1 MEEKKEKRVLR
12 IELDDDVKKVSITG
26 KNGDEQVVMS
36 QELNEDDLDQVAG
49 GVPPPPPLNHKF
61 NDQTIK
67 IMEEKKEK
75 ASIYCWPFLIVCQE
89 PVP

>member
-49 GVPPPPPLNHKF
+49 GPAIQPL
-61 NDQTIK
+61 TCIK
-67 IMEEKKEK
+67 VK
-75 ASIYCWPFLIVCQE
+75 V
-89 PVP
+89 

>member
-36 QELNEDDLDQVAG
+36 QELDEDDLDQVAG
-49 GVPPPPPLNHKF
+49 GQAITSLYLGCPPTNH
-61 NDQTIK
+61 
-67 IMEEKKEK
+67 
-75 ASIYCWPFLIVCQE
+75 
-89 PVP
+89 

>member
-1 MEEKKEKRVLR
+1 MFNDQTIKIMEEKKEKRVLR

-49 GVPPPPPLNHKF
+49 GQPISGYYL
-61 NDQTIK
+61 
-67 IMEEKKEK
+67 
-75 ASIYCWPFLIVCQE
+75 
-89 PVP
+89 

>member
-26 KNGDEQVVMS
+26 KNGEEQVVMS

-49 GVPPPPPLNHKF
+49 GFPLIYESPPPCKF
-61 NDQTIK
+61 K
-67 IMEEKKEK
+67 
-75 ASIYCWPFLIVCQE
+75 
-89 PVP
+89 

>member
-49 GVPPPPPLNHKF
+49 GMRDRPCIPLK
-61 NDQTIK
+61 
-67 IMEEKKEK
+67 
-75 ASIYCWPFLIVCQE
+75 S
-89 PVP
+89 

>member
-49 GVPPPPPLNHKF
+49 GRTFSSYPTPLCPPF
-61 NDQTIK
+61 
-67 IMEEKKEK
+67 E
-75 ASIYCWPFLIVCQE
+75 
-89 PVP
+89 

>member
-49 GVPPPPPLNHKF
+49 GVTPHCVDTLCFKV
-61 NDQTIK
+61 K
-67 IMEEKKEK
+67 
-75 ASIYCWPFLIVCQE
+75 Y
-89 PVP
+89 

>member
-36 QELNEDDLDQVAG
+36 QELDEDDLDQVAG
-49 GVPPPPPLNHKF
+49 GVPFYSPLHNNKPSCS
-61 NDQTIK
+61 Q
-67 IMEEKKEK
+67 
-75 ASIYCWPFLIVCQE
+75 AQV
-89 PVP
+89 

>member
-26 KNGDEQVVMS
+26 KNGEEKVVMS

-49 GVPPPPPLNHKF
+49 GYNPRLPIHQWFCPPT
-61 NDQTIK
+61 Q
-67 IMEEKKEK
+67 
-75 ASIYCWPFLIVCQE
+75 
-89 PVP
+89 

>member
-1 MEEKKEKRVLR
+1 MEEKKEKRVLQ

-49 GVPPPPPLNHKF
+49 GLQYPPPPPLC
-61 NDQTIK
+61 IK
-67 IMEEKKEK
+67 VK
-75 ASIYCWPFLIVCQE
+75 V
-89 PVP
+89 

>member
-12 IELDDDVKKVSITG
+12 IELEDDVKKVSITG

-49 GVPPPPPLNHKF
+49 GLIPPPDELFTKKF
-61 NDQTIK
+61 CNK
-67 IMEEKKEK
+67 
-75 ASIYCWPFLIVCQE
+75 Y
-89 PVP
+89 

>member
-36 QELNEDDLDQVAG
+36 QELDEDDLDQVAG
-49 GVPPPPPLNHKF
+49 GQAITSLCDLVCPP
-61 NDQTIK
+61 I
-67 IMEEKKEK
+67 
-75 ASIYCWPFLIVCQE
+75 
-89 PVP
+89 

>member
-26 KNGDEQVVMS
+26 KNGEDKVVMS

-49 GVPPPPPLNHKF
+49 GRTFSSVPLPLCPPF
-61 NDQTIK
+61 
-67 IMEEKKEK
+67 E
-75 ASIYCWPFLIVCQE
+75 
-89 PVP
+89 